1 MSTYRTWKSIRAERV
16 AKGLIDEAR
25 LAERGKQMMAE
36 VRAHRLA
43 EVRERYDVSQTTLAE
58 RIGVTQSRVSRIE
71 RGDLEH
77 AELATIRDYIEALG
91 GEMEVLAKFG
101 DERIVI
107 A

>member
-1 MSTYRTWKSIRAERV
+1 MSTYRRWSKMRADLVEQGLLDEERV
-16 AKGLIDEAR
+16 AEI
-25 LAERGKQMMAE
+25 GKQLRAE

-71 RGDLEH
+71 RGDVEH

>member
-1 MSTYRTWKSIRAERV
+1 MSTYRRWSRMRADMVRD
-16 AKGLIDEAR
+16 GLLSEDR
-25 LAERGKQMMAE
+25 LTELGRHLQAE
-36 VRAHRLA
+36 VAAHRLA
-43 EVRERYDVSQTTLAE
+43 EVRVHYDISQTELAE

-71 RGDLEH
+71 RGDIEH

>member
-1 MSTYRTWKSIRAERV
+1 MSTYRRWSRMRADLVEQGLLDEDRV
-16 AKGLIDEAR
+16 AEL
-25 LAERGKQMMAE
+25 GKQMRAE
-36 VRAHRLA
+36 VRAHRIA
-43 EVRERYDVSQTTLAE
+43 EVRERYDLSQTTLAE

>member
-1 MSTYRTWKSIRAERV
+1 MSTYRRWSRMRADLVEQGLLDEDRV
-16 AKGLIDEAR
+16 AEL
-25 LAERGKQMMAE
+25 GKQMRAE

-43 EVRERYDVSQTTLAE
+43 EVRERYDLSQTTLAE